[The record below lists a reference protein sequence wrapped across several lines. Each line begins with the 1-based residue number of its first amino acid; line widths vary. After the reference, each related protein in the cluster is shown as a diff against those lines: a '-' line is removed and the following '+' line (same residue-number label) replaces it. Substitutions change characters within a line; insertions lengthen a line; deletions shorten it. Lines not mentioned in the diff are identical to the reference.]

1 MKIFPAIDIKDK
13 KCVRL
18 VKGDFDNKTVYEMSP
33 VDQAGKYKD
42 HGFKNLHIVDLD
54 GALTG
59 ETVNLDIIQEI
70 VRKFDI
76 LIEVGGGIRTID
88 GIEKYGAPKIIANAP
103 RAFIDLNRSTDEL
116 DPALISGI
124 KNSIRNPRVSS
135 GLAVIPRVVSHGKEI
150 YRVKLS
156 FEQAQSRIK
165 YYWKPYHTD
174 LSNLLQRSQSVF
186 GQSLLIDIHSMP
198 HEAVSTQSSF
208 IKPPEI
214 VVGDRFGMSSDP
226 EFTNL
231 VISILKQHG
240 FRVAK
245 NTPFA
250 GAFITKHHGKIKE
263 RIHAIQLEIDRSLY
277 MNEEQVSPN
286 SGFETL
292 KLRLFPALIQ
302 ISSLIC
308 KSEKIAAE

>member
-1 MKIFPAIDIKDK
+1 MNSGFADIRQHSI
-13 KCVRL
+13 V
-18 VKGDFDNKTVYEMSP
+18 EP
-33 VDQAGKYKD
+33 VSLTSGVVFALPHSGRDYGVSFLNQSILDQLSIRSSEDA
-42 HGFKNLHIVDLD
+42 FLD
-54 GALTG
+54 QL
-59 ETVNLDIIQEI
+59 
-70 VRKFDI
+70 
-76 LIEVGGGIRTID
+76 ID

-124 KNSIRNPRVSS
+124 KNNMRNPRISS
-135 GLAVIPRVVSHGKEI
+135 GLGVIPRVVSHGKEI
-150 YRVKLS
+150 YRGKLS

-231 VISILKQHG
+231 VISILKQHD

-250 GAFITKHHGKIKE
+250 GAFITKHHGKVKK
-263 RIHAIQLEIDRSLY
+263 RIHALQLEIDRSLY
-277 MNEEQVSPN
+277 MDEEKISPN
-286 SGFETL
+286 SDFEEL
-292 KLRLFPALIQ
+292 KTRLFPALIQ

>member
-1 MKIFPAIDIKDK
+1 MNSGFADIRQHSI
-13 KCVRL
+13 V
-18 VKGDFDNKTVYEMSP
+18 EP
-33 VDQAGKYKD
+33 VSLTSGVVFALPHSGRDYGVSFLNQSILDQLSIRSSEDA
-42 HGFKNLHIVDLD
+42 FLD
-54 GALTG
+54 QL
-59 ETVNLDIIQEI
+59 
-70 VRKFDI
+70 
-76 LIEVGGGIRTID
+76 ID

-103 RAFIDLNRSTDEL
+103 RAFIDLNRSTNEL

-124 KNSIRNPRVSS
+124 KNNMRNPRISS
-135 GLAVIPRVVSHGKEI
+135 GLGVIPRVVSHGKEI
-150 YRVKLS
+150 YRGKLS

-231 VISILKQHG
+231 VISILKQHD

-250 GAFITKHHGKIKE
+250 GAFITKHHGKVKK
-263 RIHAIQLEIDRSLY
+263 RIHALQLEIDRSLY
-277 MNEEQVSPN
+277 MDEEKISPN
-286 SGFETL
+286 SEFEEL
-292 KLRLFPALIQ
+292 KTRLFPALIQ

>member
-1 MKIFPAIDIKDK
+1 MNSGFADIRQHSI
-13 KCVRL
+13 V
-18 VKGDFDNKTVYEMSP
+18 EP
-33 VDQAGKYKD
+33 VSLTSGVVFALPHSGRDYGVSFLNQSILDQLSIRSSEDA
-42 HGFKNLHIVDLD
+42 FLD
-54 GALTG
+54 QL
-59 ETVNLDIIQEI
+59 
-70 VRKFDI
+70 
-76 LIEVGGGIRTID
+76 ID

-124 KNSIRNPRVSS
+124 KNNIKNPRISS
-135 GLAVIPRVVSHGKEI
+135 GLGVIPRVVSHGKEI
-150 YRVKLS
+150 YRGKLS

-198 HEAVSTQSSF
+198 HEAVSMQSSF

-231 VISILKQHG
+231 VISILKQHD

-250 GAFITKHHGKIKE
+250 GAFITKHHGKVKK
-263 RIHAIQLEIDRSLY
+263 RIHALQLEIDRSLY
-277 MNEEQVSPN
+277 MDEEKISPN
-286 SGFETL
+286 SEFEKL
-292 KLRLFPALIQ
+292 KTRLFPALIQ

>member
-1 MKIFPAIDIKDK
+1 MNNVFTDIRQHTIVEPASLTSGVVFALPHSGRDYGVSFLHQSILDKISIRSSEDAF
-13 KCVRL
+13 L
-18 VKGDFDNKTVYEMSP
+18 
-33 VDQAGKYKD
+33 DQ
-42 HGFKNLHIVDLD
+42 L
-54 GALTG
+54 
-59 ETVNLDIIQEI
+59 
-70 VRKFDI
+70 
-76 LIEVGGGIRTID
+76 ID

-124 KNSIRNPRVSS
+124 KNNIRNPRISS
-135 GLAVIPRVVSHGKEI
+135 GLGVIPRVVSHGKEI
-150 YRVKLS
+150 YRGKLS
-156 FEQAQSRIK
+156 LEQAQSRIE
-165 YYWKPYHTD
+165 YYWKPYHEDVT
-174 LSNLLQRSQSVF
+174 NLLKRARSIY
-186 GQSLLIDIHSMP
+186 GQSLLIDMHSMP

-208 IKPPEI
+208 IRAPEI

-231 VISILKQHG
+231 IVSILKQHG

-263 RIHAIQLEIDRSLY
+263 RTHAIQLEIDRSLY
-277 MNEEQVSPN
+277 MDEERISPN
-286 SGFETL
+286 SGFDKL
-292 KLRLFPALIQ
+292 KSQLFPALIQ

-308 KSEKIAAE
+308 KSDKIAAE

>member
-1 MKIFPAIDIKDK
+1 MNSAFADIRQHSI
-13 KCVRL
+13 V
-18 VKGDFDNKTVYEMSP
+18 EP
-33 VDQAGKYKD
+33 VSLTSGVVFALPHSGRDYGVSFLNQSILDQLSIRSSEDAFLD
-42 HGFKNLHIVDLD
+42 QLIV
-54 GALTG
+54 
-59 ETVNLDIIQEI
+59 
-70 VRKFDI
+70 
-76 LIEVGGGIRTID
+76 
-88 GIEKYGAPKIIANAP
+88 GIEKYGSPKIIANAP

-124 KNSIRNPRVSS
+124 KNNIKNPRISS
-135 GLAVIPRVVSHGKEI
+135 GLGVIPRVVSHGKEI
-150 YRVKLS
+150 YRGKLS

-231 VISILKQHG
+231 VISILKQHE
-240 FRVAK
+240 FKVAK

-250 GAFITKHHGKIKE
+250 GAFITKHHGKVKK
-263 RIHAIQLEIDRSLY
+263 RIHALQLEIDRSLY
-277 MNEEQVSPN
+277 MDEEKISPN
-286 SGFETL
+286 SEFEEL
-292 KLRLFPALIQ
+292 KTRLFPALIQ

>member
-1 MKIFPAIDIKDK
+1 MNSGFADIRQHSI
-13 KCVRL
+13 V
-18 VKGDFDNKTVYEMSP
+18 EP
-33 VDQAGKYKD
+33 VSLTSGVVFALPHSGRDYGVSFLNQSILDQLSIRSSEDA
-42 HGFKNLHIVDLD
+42 FLD
-54 GALTG
+54 QL
-59 ETVNLDIIQEI
+59 
-70 VRKFDI
+70 
-76 LIEVGGGIRTID
+76 ID

-103 RAFIDLNRSTDEL
+103 RAFIDLNRSTEEL

-124 KNSIRNPRVSS
+124 KNNIKNPRISS
-135 GLAVIPRVVSHGKEI
+135 GLGVIPRVVSHGKEI
-150 YRVKLS
+150 YRGKLS

-186 GQSLLIDIHSMP
+186 GQSLLIDMHSMP
-198 HEAVSTQSSF
+198 HEAVSMQSSF

-231 VISILKQHG
+231 VISILKQHD

-250 GAFITKHHGKIKE
+250 GAFITKHHGKVKK
-263 RIHAIQLEIDRSLY
+263 RIHALQLEIDRSLY
-277 MNEEQVSPN
+277 MDEEKILPN
-286 SGFETL
+286 SEFEEL
-292 KLRLFPALIQ
+292 KTRLLPALIQ

>member
-1 MKIFPAIDIKDK
+1 MNSGFADIRQHSI
-13 KCVRL
+13 V
-18 VKGDFDNKTVYEMSP
+18 EP
-33 VDQAGKYKD
+33 VSLTSGVVFALPHSGRDYGVSFLNQSILDQLSIRSSEDA
-42 HGFKNLHIVDLD
+42 FLD
-54 GALTG
+54 QL
-59 ETVNLDIIQEI
+59 
-70 VRKFDI
+70 
-76 LIEVGGGIRTID
+76 ID

-124 KNSIRNPRVSS
+124 KNNIKNPRISS
-135 GLAVIPRVVSHGKEI
+135 GLGVIPRVVSHGKEI
-150 YRVKLS
+150 YRGKLS

-231 VISILKQHG
+231 VISILKQHE
-240 FRVAK
+240 FKVAK

-250 GAFITKHHGKIKE
+250 GAFITKHHGKVKK
-263 RIHAIQLEIDRSLY
+263 RIHALQLEIDRSLY
-277 MNEEQVSPN
+277 MDEEKISPN
-286 SGFETL
+286 SEFEKL
-292 KLRLFPALIQ
+292 KTRLFPALIQ

>member
-1 MKIFPAIDIKDK
+1 MNNVFTDIRQHTIVEPSTLTSGVVFALPHSGRDYGVSFLNQSILDKISIRSSEDAF
-13 KCVRL
+13 L
-18 VKGDFDNKTVYEMSP
+18 
-33 VDQAGKYKD
+33 DQ
-42 HGFKNLHIVDLD
+42 L
-54 GALTG
+54 
-59 ETVNLDIIQEI
+59 
-70 VRKFDI
+70 
-76 LIEVGGGIRTID
+76 ID

-124 KNSIRNPRVSS
+124 KNNIGNPRISS
-135 GLAVIPRVVSHGKEI
+135 GLGVIPRVVSHGKEI
-150 YRVKLS
+150 YRGKLS
-156 FEQAQSRIK
+156 LEQAQSRIE
-165 YYWKPYHTD
+165 YYWKPYHKD
-174 LSNLLQRSQSVF
+174 LSNLLKRAQSIY
-186 GQSLLIDIHSMP
+186 GQSLLIDMHSMP

-208 IKPPEI
+208 VKAPEI

-231 VISILKQHG
+231 TVSILKQHG

-263 RIHAIQLEIDRSLY
+263 KSHAIQLEIDRSLY
-277 MNEEQVSPN
+277 MDEEQISPN
-286 SGFETL
+286 SGFE
-292 KLRLFPALIQ
+292 KLQSRLFPALVQ

-308 KSEKIAAE
+308 NSDKIAAE

>member
-1 MKIFPAIDIKDK
+1 MNNVFTDIRQHTIVEPSTLTSGVVFALPHSGRDYGVSFLNQSILDKISIRSSEDAF
-13 KCVRL
+13 L
-18 VKGDFDNKTVYEMSP
+18 
-33 VDQAGKYKD
+33 DQ
-42 HGFKNLHIVDLD
+42 L
-54 GALTG
+54 
-59 ETVNLDIIQEI
+59 
-70 VRKFDI
+70 
-76 LIEVGGGIRTID
+76 ID

-124 KNSIRNPRVSS
+124 KNNIRSPRISS
-135 GLAVIPRVVSHGKEI
+135 GLGVIPRVVSHGKEI
-150 YRVKLS
+150 YRGKLS
-156 FEQAQSRIK
+156 LEQAQSRIE
-165 YYWKPYHTD
+165 YYWKPYHKD
-174 LSNLLQRSQSVF
+174 LSNLLKRAQSIY
-186 GQSLLIDIHSMP
+186 GQSLLIDMHSMP

-208 IKPPEI
+208 IKAPEI

-231 VISILKQHG
+231 IVSILKQHG

-263 RIHAIQLEIDRSLY
+263 RTHAIQLEIDRSLY
-277 MNEEQVSPN
+277 MDEERILPN
-286 SGFETL
+286 SGFEKL
-292 KLRLFPALIQ
+292 KSQLFPALIQ

-308 KSEKIAAE
+308 KSDKIAAE

>member
-1 MKIFPAIDIKDK
+1 MNSGFADIRQHSI
-13 KCVRL
+13 V
-18 VKGDFDNKTVYEMSP
+18 EP
-33 VDQAGKYKD
+33 VSLTSGVVFALPHSGRDYGVSFLNQSILDQLSIRSSEDA
-42 HGFKNLHIVDLD
+42 FLD
-54 GALTG
+54 QL
-59 ETVNLDIIQEI
+59 
-70 VRKFDI
+70 
-76 LIEVGGGIRTID
+76 ID
-88 GIEKYGAPKIIANAP
+88 GIEKYGVPKIIANAP

-124 KNSIRNPRVSS
+124 KNNMRNPRISS
-135 GLAVIPRVVSHGKEI
+135 GLGVIPRVVSHGKEI
-150 YRVKLS
+150 YRGKLS

-231 VISILKQHG
+231 VISILKQHE
-240 FRVAK
+240 FKVAK

-250 GAFITKHHGKIKE
+250 GAFITKHHGKVKK
-263 RIHAIQLEIDRSLY
+263 RIHALQLEIDRSLY
-277 MNEEQVSPN
+277 MDEEKISPN
-286 SGFETL
+286 SEFEEL
-292 KLRLFPALIQ
+292 KTRLFPALIQ

>member
-1 MKIFPAIDIKDK
+1 MNNVFTDIRQHTIVEPSTLTSGVVFALPHSGRDYGVSFLNQSILDKISIRSSEDAF
-13 KCVRL
+13 L
-18 VKGDFDNKTVYEMSP
+18 
-33 VDQAGKYKD
+33 DQ
-42 HGFKNLHIVDLD
+42 L
-54 GALTG
+54 
-59 ETVNLDIIQEI
+59 
-70 VRKFDI
+70 
-76 LIEVGGGIRTID
+76 ID

-124 KNSIRNPRVSS
+124 KNNIRSPRISS
-135 GLAVIPRVVSHGKEI
+135 GLGVIPRVVSHGREI
-150 YRVKLS
+150 YRGKLS
-156 FEQAQSRIK
+156 LEQAQSRIE
-165 YYWKPYHTD
+165 YYWKPYHRD
-174 LSNLLQRSQSVF
+174 LSNLLKRAQSIY
-186 GQSLLIDIHSMP
+186 GQSLLIDMHSMP

-208 IKPPEI
+208 IKAPEI

-231 VISILKQHG
+231 IVSILKQHG

-263 RIHAIQLEIDRSLY
+263 RTHAIQLEIDRSLY
-277 MNEEQVSPN
+277 MDEERISPN
-286 SGFETL
+286 SGFEKL
-292 KLRLFPALIQ
+292 KSQLFPALIQ

-308 KSEKIAAE
+308 NSDKIAAE

>member
-1 MKIFPAIDIKDK
+1 MNSGFADIRQHSI
-13 KCVRL
+13 V
-18 VKGDFDNKTVYEMSP
+18 EP
-33 VDQAGKYKD
+33 VSLTSGVVFALPHSGRDYGVSFLNQSILDQLSIRSSEDA
-42 HGFKNLHIVDLD
+42 FLD
-54 GALTG
+54 QL
-59 ETVNLDIIQEI
+59 
-70 VRKFDI
+70 
-76 LIEVGGGIRTID
+76 ID

-124 KNSIRNPRVSS
+124 KNNMRNPRISS
-135 GLAVIPRVVSHGKEI
+135 GLGVIPRVVSHGKEI
-150 YRVKLS
+150 YRGKLS

-165 YYWKPYHTD
+165 NYWKPYHTD

-198 HEAVSTQSSF
+198 HEAVSTQSPF
-208 IKPPEI
+208 IKAPEI

-231 VISILKQHG
+231 VISILKQHE
-240 FRVAK
+240 FKVAK

-250 GAFITKHHGKIKE
+250 GAFITKHHGKVKK
-263 RIHAIQLEIDRSLY
+263 RIHALQLEIDRSLY
-277 MNEEQVSPN
+277 MDEEKISPN
-286 SGFETL
+286 SEFEEL
-292 KLRLFPALIQ
+292 KTRLFPALIQ

>member
-1 MKIFPAIDIKDK
+1 MNSAFADIRQHSI
-13 KCVRL
+13 V
-18 VKGDFDNKTVYEMSP
+18 EP
-33 VDQAGKYKD
+33 VSLTSGVVFALPHSGRDYGVSFLNQSILDQLSIRSSEDA
-42 HGFKNLHIVDLD
+42 FLD
-54 GALTG
+54 QL
-59 ETVNLDIIQEI
+59 
-70 VRKFDI
+70 
-76 LIEVGGGIRTID
+76 ID

-124 KNSIRNPRVSS
+124 KNNIRNPRISS
-135 GLAVIPRVVSHGKEI
+135 GLGVIPRVVSHGKEI
-150 YRVKLS
+150 YRGKLS

-165 YYWKPYHTD
+165 YYWKPYHSD

-198 HEAVSTQSSF
+198 HEAVSMQSSF

-231 VISILKQHG
+231 VISILKQHE
-240 FRVAK
+240 FKVAK

-250 GAFITKHHGKIKE
+250 GAFITKHHGKVKK
-263 RIHAIQLEIDRSLY
+263 RIHALQLEIDRSLY
-277 MNEEQVSPN
+277 MDEEKISPN
-286 SGFETL
+286 SEFEEL
-292 KLRLFPALIQ
+292 KTRLFPALIQ

>member
-1 MKIFPAIDIKDK
+1 MNSGFADIRQHSIVEPVSLTSGVVFALPHSGRDYGVSFLNQSILDK
-13 KCVRL
+13 LSIRSSEDAFL
-18 VKGDFDNKTVYEMSP
+18 
-33 VDQAGKYKD
+33 DQ
-42 HGFKNLHIVDLD
+42 L
-54 GALTG
+54 
-59 ETVNLDIIQEI
+59 
-70 VRKFDI
+70 
-76 LIEVGGGIRTID
+76 ID

-124 KNSIRNPRVSS
+124 KNNIKNPRISS
-135 GLAVIPRVVSHGKEI
+135 GLGVIPRVVSHGKEI
-150 YRVKLS
+150 YRGKLS

-198 HEAVSTQSSF
+198 HEAVSMQSSF

-231 VISILKQHG
+231 VISILKQHE

-250 GAFITKHHGKIKE
+250 GAFITKHHGKVKK
-263 RIHAIQLEIDRSLY
+263 RIHALQLEIDRSLY
-277 MNEEQVSPN
+277 MDEEKISPN
-286 SGFETL
+286 SEFEEL
-292 KLRLFPALIQ
+292 KTRLFPALIQ

>member
-1 MKIFPAIDIKDK
+1 MNSGFADIRQHSI
-13 KCVRL
+13 V
-18 VKGDFDNKTVYEMSP
+18 EP
-33 VDQAGKYKD
+33 VSLTSGVVFALPHSGRDYGVSFLNQSILDQLSIRSSEDA
-42 HGFKNLHIVDLD
+42 FLD
-54 GALTG
+54 QL
-59 ETVNLDIIQEI
+59 
-70 VRKFDI
+70 
-76 LIEVGGGIRTID
+76 ID

-124 KNSIRNPRVSS
+124 KNNIKNPRISS
-135 GLAVIPRVVSHGKEI
+135 GLGVIPRVVSHGKEI
-150 YRVKLS
+150 YRGKLS

-231 VISILKQHG
+231 VISILKQHE
-240 FRVAK
+240 FKVAK

-250 GAFITKHHGKIKE
+250 GAFITKHHGKVKK
-263 RIHAIQLEIDRSLY
+263 RIHALQLEIDRSLY
-277 MNEEQVSPN
+277 MDEEKISPN
-286 SGFETL
+286 SEFEEL
-292 KLRLFPALIQ
+292 KSRLFPALIQ

>member
-1 MKIFPAIDIKDK
+1 MNSGFADIRQHSI
-13 KCVRL
+13 V
-18 VKGDFDNKTVYEMSP
+18 EP
-33 VDQAGKYKD
+33 VSLTSGVVFALPHSGRDYGVSFLNQSILDQLSIRSSEDA
-42 HGFKNLHIVDLD
+42 FLD
-54 GALTG
+54 QL
-59 ETVNLDIIQEI
+59 
-70 VRKFDI
+70 
-76 LIEVGGGIRTID
+76 ID

-124 KNSIRNPRVSS
+124 KNNIKNPRISS
-135 GLAVIPRVVSHGKEI
+135 GLGVIPRVVSHGKEI
-150 YRVKLS
+150 YRGKLS

-198 HEAVSTQSSF
+198 HEAVSMQSSF

-231 VISILKQHG
+231 VISILKQHE
-240 FRVAK
+240 FKVAK

-250 GAFITKHHGKIKE
+250 GAFITKHHGKVKK
-263 RIHAIQLEIDRSLY
+263 RIHALQLEIDRSLY
-277 MNEEQVSPN
+277 MDEEKISPN
-286 SGFETL
+286 SEFEKL
-292 KLRLFPALIQ
+292 KTRLFPALIQ

>member
-1 MKIFPAIDIKDK
+1 MNSGFADIRQHSI
-13 KCVRL
+13 V
-18 VKGDFDNKTVYEMSP
+18 EP
-33 VDQAGKYKD
+33 VSLTSGVVFALPHSGRDYGVSFLNQSILDQLSIRSSEDA
-42 HGFKNLHIVDLD
+42 FLD
-54 GALTG
+54 QL
-59 ETVNLDIIQEI
+59 
-70 VRKFDI
+70 
-76 LIEVGGGIRTID
+76 ID

-124 KNSIRNPRVSS
+124 KNNIKNPRISS
-135 GLAVIPRVVSHGKEI
+135 GLGVIPRVVSHGKEI
-150 YRVKLS
+150 YRGKLS

-231 VISILKQHG
+231 VISILKQHE
-240 FRVAK
+240 FKVAK

-250 GAFITKHHGKIKE
+250 GAFITKHHGKVKK
-263 RIHAIQLEIDRSLY
+263 RIHALQLEIDRSLY
-277 MNEEQVSPN
+277 MDEEKISPN
-286 SGFETL
+286 SEFEEL
-292 KLRLFPALIQ
+292 KTRLFPALIQ

-308 KSEKIAAE
+308 KSDKIAAE

>member
-1 MKIFPAIDIKDK
+1 MNSGFADIRQHSI
-13 KCVRL
+13 V
-18 VKGDFDNKTVYEMSP
+18 EP
-33 VDQAGKYKD
+33 VSLTSGVVFALPHSGRDYGVSFLNQSILDQLSIRSSEDA
-42 HGFKNLHIVDLD
+42 FLD
-54 GALTG
+54 QL
-59 ETVNLDIIQEI
+59 
-70 VRKFDI
+70 
-76 LIEVGGGIRTID
+76 ID

-124 KNSIRNPRVSS
+124 KNNIKNPRISS
-135 GLAVIPRVVSHGKEI
+135 GLGVIPRVVSHGKEI
-150 YRVKLS
+150 YRGKLS

-231 VISILKQHG
+231 VISILKQHE
-240 FRVAK
+240 FKVAK

-250 GAFITKHHGKIKE
+250 GAFITKHHGKVKK
-263 RIHAIQLEIDRSLY
+263 RIHALQLEIDRSLY
-277 MNEEQVSPN
+277 MDEEKILPN
-286 SGFETL
+286 SEFAEL
-292 KLRLFPALIQ
+292 KTRLLPALIQ

>member
-1 MKIFPAIDIKDK
+1 MNSGFADIRQHSI
-13 KCVRL
+13 V
-18 VKGDFDNKTVYEMSP
+18 EP
-33 VDQAGKYKD
+33 VSLISGVVFALPHSGRDYGVSFLNQSILDQLSIRSSEDA
-42 HGFKNLHIVDLD
+42 FLD
-54 GALTG
+54 QL
-59 ETVNLDIIQEI
+59 
-70 VRKFDI
+70 
-76 LIEVGGGIRTID
+76 ID

-116 DPALISGI
+116 DPALINGI
-124 KNSIRNPRVSS
+124 KNNIKNPRISS
-135 GLAVIPRVVSHGKEI
+135 GLGVIPRVVSHGKEI
-150 YRVKLS
+150 YRGKLS

-231 VISILKQHG
+231 VISILKQHE
-240 FRVAK
+240 FKVAK

-250 GAFITKHHGKIKE
+250 GAFITKHHGKVKK
-263 RIHAIQLEIDRSLY
+263 RIHALQLEIDRSLY
-277 MNEEQVSPN
+277 MDEEKISPN
-286 SGFETL
+286 SEFEEL
-292 KLRLFPALIQ
+292 KTRLFPALIQ

>member
-1 MKIFPAIDIKDK
+1 MNSGFADIRQHSI
-13 KCVRL
+13 V
-18 VKGDFDNKTVYEMSP
+18 EP
-33 VDQAGKYKD
+33 VSLTSGVVFALPHSGRDYGVSFLNQSILDQLSIRSSEDA
-42 HGFKNLHIVDLD
+42 FLD
-54 GALTG
+54 QL
-59 ETVNLDIIQEI
+59 
-70 VRKFDI
+70 
-76 LIEVGGGIRTID
+76 ID

-124 KNSIRNPRVSS
+124 KNNIKNPRISS
-135 GLAVIPRVVSHGKEI
+135 GLGVIPRVVSHGKEI
-150 YRVKLS
+150 YRGKLS

-226 EFTNL
+226 ELTNL
-231 VISILKQHG
+231 VISILKQHE
-240 FRVAK
+240 FKVAK

-250 GAFITKHHGKIKE
+250 GAFITKHHGKVKK
-263 RIHAIQLEIDRSLY
+263 RIHALQLEIDRSLY
-277 MNEEQVSPN
+277 MDEEKISPN
-286 SGFETL
+286 SDFEEL
-292 KLRLFPALIQ
+292 KTRLFPALIQ

>member
-1 MKIFPAIDIKDK
+1 MNSGFADIRQHSIVEPASLTSGVVFALPHSGRDYGVSFLNQSI
-13 KCVRL
+13 L
-18 VKGDFDNKTVYEMSP
+18 
-33 VDQAGKYKD
+33 DQLSIRSSEDAFLD
-42 HGFKNLHIVDLD
+42 QLIV
-54 GALTG
+54 
-59 ETVNLDIIQEI
+59 
-70 VRKFDI
+70 
-76 LIEVGGGIRTID
+76 
-88 GIEKYGAPKIIANAP
+88 GIEKYGSPKIIANAP

-124 KNSIRNPRVSS
+124 KNNIKNPRISS
-135 GLAVIPRVVSHGKEI
+135 GLGVIPRVVSHGKEI
-150 YRVKLS
+150 YRGKLS

-231 VISILKQHG
+231 VISILKQHE

-250 GAFITKHHGKIKE
+250 GAFITKHHGKVKK
-263 RIHAIQLEIDRSLY
+263 RIHALQLEIDRSLY
-277 MNEEQVSPN
+277 MDEEKISPN
-286 SGFETL
+286 SEFEEL
-292 KLRLFPALIQ
+292 KTRLFPALIQ

>member
-1 MKIFPAIDIKDK
+1 MNSAFADIRQHSI
-13 KCVRL
+13 V
-18 VKGDFDNKTVYEMSP
+18 EP
-33 VDQAGKYKD
+33 VSLTSGVVFALPHSGRDYGVSFLNQSILDQLSIRSSEDA
-42 HGFKNLHIVDLD
+42 FLD
-54 GALTG
+54 QL
-59 ETVNLDIIQEI
+59 
-70 VRKFDI
+70 
-76 LIEVGGGIRTID
+76 ID

-124 KNSIRNPRVSS
+124 KNNIKNPRISS
-135 GLAVIPRVVSHGKEI
+135 GLGVIPRVVSHGKEI
-150 YRVKLS
+150 YRGKLS

-231 VISILKQHG
+231 VISILKQHE

-250 GAFITKHHGKIKE
+250 GAFITKHHGKVKK
-263 RIHAIQLEIDRSLY
+263 RIHALQLEIDRLLY
-277 MNEEQVSPN
+277 MDEEKISPN
-286 SGFETL
+286 SEFEEL
-292 KLRLFPALIQ
+292 KTRLFPALIQ

>member
-1 MKIFPAIDIKDK
+1 MNSAFADIRQHSI
-13 KCVRL
+13 V
-18 VKGDFDNKTVYEMSP
+18 EP
-33 VDQAGKYKD
+33 VSLTSGVVFALPHSGRDYGISFLNQSILDQLSIRSSEDA
-42 HGFKNLHIVDLD
+42 FLD
-54 GALTG
+54 QL
-59 ETVNLDIIQEI
+59 
-70 VRKFDI
+70 
-76 LIEVGGGIRTID
+76 ID

-124 KNSIRNPRVSS
+124 KNNIRNPRISS
-135 GLAVIPRVVSHGKEI
+135 GLGVIPRVVSHGKEI
-150 YRVKLS
+150 YRGKLS

-165 YYWKPYHTD
+165 NYWKPYHTD

-208 IKPPEI
+208 IKAPEI

-231 VISILKQHG
+231 VISILKKYE

-250 GAFITKHHGKIKE
+250 GAFITKHHGKVKK
-263 RIHAIQLEIDRSLY
+263 RIHALQLEIDRSLY
-277 MNEEQVSPN
+277 MDEEKISPN
-286 SGFETL
+286 SEFEKL
-292 KLRLFPALIQ
+292 KKRLFPALIQ

-308 KSEKIAAE
+308 KSDKIAAE

>member
-1 MKIFPAIDIKDK
+1 MNSAFADIRQHSI
-13 KCVRL
+13 V
-18 VKGDFDNKTVYEMSP
+18 EP
-33 VDQAGKYKD
+33 VSLTSGVVFALPHSGRDYGVSFLNQSILDQLSIRSSEDA
-42 HGFKNLHIVDLD
+42 FLD
-54 GALTG
+54 QL
-59 ETVNLDIIQEI
+59 
-70 VRKFDI
+70 
-76 LIEVGGGIRTID
+76 ID

-124 KNSIRNPRVSS
+124 KNNIRNPRISS
-135 GLAVIPRVVSHGKEI
+135 GLGVIPRVVSHGKEI
-150 YRVKLS
+150 YRGKLS

-231 VISILKQHG
+231 VISILKQHE
-240 FRVAK
+240 FKVAK

-250 GAFITKHHGKIKE
+250 GAFITKHHGKVKK
-263 RIHAIQLEIDRSLY
+263 RIHALQLEIDRSLY
-277 MNEEQVSPN
+277 MDEEKISPN
-286 SGFETL
+286 SEFEEL
-292 KLRLFPALIQ
+292 KTRLFPALIQ

>member
-1 MKIFPAIDIKDK
+1 MNSGFADIRQHSI
-13 KCVRL
+13 V
-18 VKGDFDNKTVYEMSP
+18 EP
-33 VDQAGKYKD
+33 VSLTSGVVFALPHSGRDYGVSFLNQSILDQLSIRSSEDA
-42 HGFKNLHIVDLD
+42 FLD
-54 GALTG
+54 QL
-59 ETVNLDIIQEI
+59 
-70 VRKFDI
+70 
-76 LIEVGGGIRTID
+76 ID

-124 KNSIRNPRVSS
+124 KNNIKNPRISS
-135 GLAVIPRVVSHGKEI
+135 GLGVIPRVVSHGKEI
-150 YRVKLS
+150 YRGKLS

-231 VISILKQHG
+231 VISILKQHE

-250 GAFITKHHGKIKE
+250 GAFITKHHGKVKK
-263 RIHAIQLEIDRSLY
+263 RIHALQLEIDRSLY
-277 MNEEQVSPN
+277 MDEEKISPN
-286 SGFETL
+286 SEFEEL
-292 KLRLFPALIQ
+292 KTRLFPALIQ
-302 ISSLIC
+302 ISSLLC

>member
-1 MKIFPAIDIKDK
+1 MNSAFADIRQHSI
-13 KCVRL
+13 V
-18 VKGDFDNKTVYEMSP
+18 EP
-33 VDQAGKYKD
+33 VSLTSGVVFALPHSGRDYGVSFLNQSILDQLSIRSSEDA
-42 HGFKNLHIVDLD
+42 FLD
-54 GALTG
+54 QL
-59 ETVNLDIIQEI
+59 
-70 VRKFDI
+70 
-76 LIEVGGGIRTID
+76 ID

-124 KNSIRNPRVSS
+124 KNNMRNPRISS
-135 GLAVIPRVVSHGKEI
+135 GLGVIPRVVSHGKEI
-150 YRVKLS
+150 YRGKLS

-198 HEAVSTQSSF
+198 HEAVSMQSSF

-231 VISILKQHG
+231 VISILKQHE

-250 GAFITKHHGKIKE
+250 GAFITKHHGKVKK
-263 RIHAIQLEIDRSLY
+263 RIHALQLEIDRSLY
-277 MNEEQVSPN
+277 MDEEKISPN
-286 SGFETL
+286 SEFEEL
-292 KLRLFPALIQ
+292 KTRLFPALIQ

>member
-1 MKIFPAIDIKDK
+1 MNSAFADIRQHSI
-13 KCVRL
+13 V
-18 VKGDFDNKTVYEMSP
+18 EP
-33 VDQAGKYKD
+33 VSLTSGVVFALPHSGRDYGVSFLNQSILDQLSIRSSEDA
-42 HGFKNLHIVDLD
+42 FLD
-54 GALTG
+54 QL
-59 ETVNLDIIQEI
+59 
-70 VRKFDI
+70 
-76 LIEVGGGIRTID
+76 ID

-124 KNSIRNPRVSS
+124 KNNIRNPRISS
-135 GLAVIPRVVSHGKEI
+135 GLGVIPRVVSHGKEI
-150 YRVKLS
+150 YRGKLS

-231 VISILKQHG
+231 VISILKQHE

-250 GAFITKHHGKIKE
+250 GAFITKHHGKVKK
-263 RIHAIQLEIDRSLY
+263 RIHALQLEIDRLLY
-277 MNEEQVSPN
+277 MDEEKISPN
-286 SGFETL
+286 SEFEEL
-292 KLRLFPALIQ
+292 KTRLFPALIQ